1 MTIITIQTTFE
12 LIYVRVSM
20 ANTYVTALSI
30 RTLREEA
37 ALLTVSPDA
46 DMFSREHFSVILRF
60 FKDISYYSCA
70 IVHV

>member
-1 MTIITIQTTFE
+1 
-12 LIYVRVSM
+12 M

-37 ALLTVSPDA
+37 ALLTVSPDV
-46 DMFSREHFSVILRF
+46 DMFSHEHFSVILRF
-60 FKDISYYSCA
+60 FKGISYYSCV

>member
-1 MTIITIQTTFE
+1 
-12 LIYVRVSM
+12 M

-30 RTLREEA
+30 RTFREEA

-46 DMFSREHFSVILRF
+46 DMFSHEHFSVILRF